1 MGDAAPA
8 ARREGDPVKH
18 FLWFLLGVIGGFVAA
33 HYVNKD
39 PRGRDVLAELDARIS
54 EFTDRIADAY
64 HAQEASFAGSETPVD
79 AVEAVA
85 AGDDA
90 SDRPSS
96 AL

>member
-1 MGDAAPA
+1 M
-8 ARREGDPVKH
+8 KH

-64 HAQEASFAGSETPVD
+64 HAQEAAFAGSEAP
-79 AVEAVA
+79 VEAAVLA
-85 AGDDA
+85 DDA
-90 SDRPSS
+90 AERPSS
-96 AL
+96 DL

>member
-1 MGDAAPA
+1 
-8 ARREGDPVKH
+8 VKH
-18 FLWFLLGVIGGFVAA
+18 FLWFVLGVIGGFVAA

-64 HAQEASFAGSETPVD
+64 HAQEAAFAGPETPV
-79 AVEAVA
+79 A
-85 AGDDA
+85 APAGEDA

>member
-1 MGDAAPA
+1 
-8 ARREGDPVKH
+8 VKH
-18 FLWFLLGVIGGFVAA
+18 FLWFVLGVIGGFVAA

-64 HAQEASFAGSETPVD
+64 HAQEAAFAGSEPP
-79 AVEAVA
+79 VEAL